1 MGIPCAPCRNE
12 IINDHGIYV
21 DITCPSSQIPTSFLE
36 NTPQSVG
43 QKLIQFK
50 KQEIK
55 PTSEQ
60 EKEENDDIDKESSG
74 QDTPTSS
81 PLISNKNNS
90 DDQSSKKENPQR
102 KKKIFKHPSKQKA
115 FTASSKVVVKYH
127 FLESDN
133 KKIQKQGQKK
143 EMFTISI
150 FGEKESGKTSF
161 VLRFCENRFDNCYIP
176 SFSEEITEKKAV
188 LNMKLFK
195 LKFVVNDVIGDA
207 DCYFVMFDYSSQ
219 TSFKFATSFIEQNLI
234 NIDNPIILI
243 GNKSDIR
250 QGLVDSTQIN
260 TFCKLNN
267 CIFYPISVKNNIGIS
282 IMMQKVGAILE
293 KTNE

>member
-1 MGIPCAPCRNE
+1 MGIPCTPCRSE

-21 DITCPSSQIPTSFLE
+21 DITCPSPQMPTSFVD
-36 NTPQSVG
+36 NTPQSMG
-43 QKLIQFK
+43 KNFIQFK
-50 KQEIK
+50 KQEVK
-55 PTSEQ
+55 PTRDQ
-60 EKEENDDIDKESSG
+60 EKEEKDDFDKESARH
-74 QDTPTSS
+74 DTHNSS
-81 PLISNKNNS
+81 PIISDKTNN
-90 DDQSSKKENPQR
+90 DDQNSKKEQPQS
-102 KKKIFKHPSKQKA
+102 KKKIFKPPSKRKA

-133 KKIQKQGQKK
+133 KKIQKHGQKK

-161 VLRFCENRFDNCYIP
+161 VLRYCENRFDNCYIP

-267 CIFYPISVKNNIGIS
+267 CIFYPISVKNNIGIA

-293 KTNE
+293 KMNE